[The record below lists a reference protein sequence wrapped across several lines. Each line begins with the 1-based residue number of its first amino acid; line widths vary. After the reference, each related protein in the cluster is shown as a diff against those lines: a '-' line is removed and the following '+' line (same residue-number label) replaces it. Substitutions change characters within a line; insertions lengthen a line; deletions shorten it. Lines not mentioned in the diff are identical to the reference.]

1 MTRGLVESYKAITA
15 ATKIIVLQ
23 VKRNF
28 DLHHRIRVKQK
39 NFHLFLIMHEI
50 SRGIDP
56 STLKPNHPYYG
67 NTVVCRTV
75 SLNML
80 H

>member
-1 MTRGLVESYKAITA
+1 MFEGILQKMTRGLVESYKGYTA

-39 NFHLFLIMHEI
+39 KLSFVFN
-50 SRGIDP
+50 
-56 STLKPNHPYYG
+56 YA
-67 NTVVCRTV
+67 
-75 SLNML
+75 
-80 H
+80 